1 MSPECL
7 KGLPADYRSD
17 IFSVGTVGYEMLFG
31 SQVFRR
37 FNTMDTIEAVKTFEP
52 EFASVDKYI
61 PADLLQLLELMMQKD
76 REKRMANCQ
85 EILER
90 LKAIE
95 IEN

>member
-1 MSPECL
+1 MFFRGANSFQ
-7 KGLPADYRSD
+7 SD

-37 FNTMDTIEAVKTFEP
+37 FSNLDTIEAVKNFEP
-52 EFASVDKYI
+52 EFASEEMYV
-61 PADLLQLLELMMQKD
+61 PADLLQLLESMMQKD
-76 REKRMANCQ
+76 REKRLSNCQ

-95 IEN
+95 IEK

>member
-1 MSPECL
+1 
-7 KGLPADYRSD
+7 
-17 IFSVGTVGYEMLFG
+17 
-31 SQVFRR
+31 
-37 FNTMDTIEAVKTFEP
+37 
-52 EFASVDKYI
+52 
-61 PADLLQLLELMMQKD
+61 MMQKD

>member
-1 MSPECL
+1 
-7 KGLPADYRSD
+7 
-17 IFSVGTVGYEMLFG
+17 
-31 SQVFRR
+31 
-37 FNTMDTIEAVKTFEP
+37 MDTIEAVKTFEP